1 MRGAIVAAVLALGWC
16 AGAGADPG
24 TRDDRAALFAYI
36 LKATLE
42 RTAFEPEKP
51 ADIGAALGAGES
63 VTMAEF
69 VRREML
75 LFRDEM
81 ISADTDEKLYY
92 ALTKISNT
100 RWDSHIR
107 GVTLVRGGIAPPSVE
122 KARKTGSLQAPI
134 RLRADYSDREAMFL
148 FVSDFAKDFTRYSRH
163 APQVGD
169 KVVAVNGRP
178 VGEYVDQLRRY
189 VGRSSHRALWWT
201 LATNLTEWHPRHVS
215 PSLYD
220 GDRLTLELEARGG
233 ERYRAV
239 MPYLKNESIDWAGHD
254 DVLGN
259 ANDRREKV
267 LADPQFMKQSL
278 QGRISLA
285 RYEGFEHLFSR
296 GAFDVY
302 VSKAK
307 KAFVLLG
314 HGFNPGTIVSDLDAL
329 LAHARAEGALDYSII
344 YDLTRGGGGDF
355 EEYTLQRLQS
365 QPFKIM
371 FGNLRISDITPAL
384 ARDLRESAV
393 AEIAA
398 SKKEGFVPA
407 ANAQS
412 IAAPD
417 NGTYLLDW
425 LDNHLA
431 RAIREKQA
439 YSSNVQFKNQFL
451 PVSSDGFLY
460 PAKEHFTGPMVLFT
474 SPQSCSGADQFAAMV
489 IENNLGLSVG
499 MPEGGCSNTWE
510 WEEVLKLPSSGKP
523 VVQFAWTAGHS
534 IGPAGRV
541 TEGGSAI
548 PRVLVPLTRDNHLEY
563 YDILMGHA
571 LKYIDAQRAAGKREP
586 TKFDRITHHAL
597 GTGESR

>member
-1 MRGAIVAAVLALGWC
+1 MKKAIGAAVLALAC
-16 AGAGADPG
+16 CTGAGADPG
-24 TRDDRAALFAYI
+24 TREDRAALFDYI

-51 ADIGAALGAGES
+51 QDIGAAWGAGET

-81 ISADTDEKLYY
+81 IAADTDEKLYY

-107 GVTLVRGGIAPPSVE
+107 GVGLVPGGLAPPSVE
-122 KARKTGSLQAPI
+122 RGRKTGERHAPI
-134 RLRADYSDREAMFL
+134 RLRPDYTDREAMFL
-148 FVSDFAKDFTRYSRH
+148 FVSDFAKDFSRYSPR

-169 KVVAVNGRP
+169 KVAAVNGRP

-189 VGRSSHRALWWT
+189 IGRSSHRALWWT
-201 LATNLTEWHPRHVS
+201 VAASLPQKDPRHVS
-215 PSLYD
+215 PSLYQ
-220 GDRLTLELEARGG
+220 DRLTLELETRSG

-239 MPYLKNESIDWAGHD
+239 MPYLKNEAIDWAGHD
-254 DVLGN
+254 DVVGG
-259 ANDRREKV
+259 ATERREKIQ
-267 LADPQFMKQSL
+267 ADPLYMATSL
-278 QGRISLA
+278 QGRVSLA
-285 RYEGFEHLFSR
+285 RYEGFERLFSR
-296 GAFDVY
+296 PAFDVY
-302 VSKAK
+302 VSKERGV
-307 KAFVLLG
+307 FVLQG
-314 HGFNPGTIVSDLDAL
+314 HGFHPGTIVADLDAL
-329 LAHARAEGALDYSII
+329 LAHARAEGALDYSVI

-365 QPFKIM
+365 QPFKVM

-384 ARDLRESAV
+384 AGQLRKEALEEISARPRSSAV
-393 AEIAA
+393 L
-398 SKKEGFVPA
+398 
-407 ANAQS
+407 AQD

-460 PAKEHFTGPMVLFT
+460 PAKEHFTGPMVLLT

-523 VVQFAWTAGHS
+523 VVRFAWTAGHS

-541 TEGGSAI
+541 TEGGSAQ

-563 YDILMGHA
+563 YGILMGHA
-571 LKYIDAQRAAGKREP
+571 LKYIEAQRAAGKREP
-586 TKFDRITHHAL
+586 TMFDRITHYAP